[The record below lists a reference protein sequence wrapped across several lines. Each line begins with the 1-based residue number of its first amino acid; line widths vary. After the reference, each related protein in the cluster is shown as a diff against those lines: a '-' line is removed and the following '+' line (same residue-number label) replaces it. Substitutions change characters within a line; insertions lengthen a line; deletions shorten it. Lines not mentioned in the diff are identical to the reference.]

1 MVLRRAKK
9 RYDARA
15 ASNGTRSQ
23 QEDERKEEKESRM
36 ECRREREREEKTWK
50 GTAIVARKLARGR
63 VKPCEGN
70 REAGKERWNESSG
83 LTTSSRFFNH

>member
-1 MVLRRAKK
+1 V
-9 RYDARA
+9 
-15 ASNGTRSQ
+15 
-23 QEDERKEEKESRM
+23 EEKKESRM
-36 ECRREREREEKTWK
+36 EWGRQRERERERGEGEERRGEERERERTWK